1 MRSNFTQTN
10 CAIGSRLTFVVVT
23 NVIIQCHCLGREAAA
38 AIAAAADLPGG
49 TSNKVAFFII
59 TVVYVCMSK

>member
-38 AIAAAADLPGG
+38 AIAAADLPGG
-49 TSNKVAFFII
+49 TSNKAAFFII
-59 TVVYVCMSK
+59 TIVCVCVSK